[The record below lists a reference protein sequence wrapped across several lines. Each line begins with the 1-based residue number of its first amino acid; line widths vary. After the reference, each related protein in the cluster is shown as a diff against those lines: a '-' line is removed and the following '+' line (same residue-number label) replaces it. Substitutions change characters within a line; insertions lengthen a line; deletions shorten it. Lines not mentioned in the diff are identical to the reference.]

1 MKKCVFL
8 ILVIM
13 AAIQTVGFSQTGKG
27 RESLKNDTTSVDSV
41 EYSLIII
48 DPGFDTWLATKP
60 SKNLYSNNYYV
71 QKNRFYVDEWNLRYT
86 TENNNGLFDNYIDYN
101 PDDDYGIDI
110 NYKLYYYFKYFEETN
125 HVKLLPF
132 SR

>member
-1 MKKCVFL
+1 MKKYAFL

-13 AAIQTVGFSQTGKG
+13 AAIQAVGFSQTKDR
-27 RESLKNDTTSVDSV
+27 RESLKNDTISADSV

-48 DPGFDTWLATKP
+48 DPGFDTWLAAKP
-60 SKNLYSNNYYV
+60 SKNFYSNNYYV

-86 TENNNGLFDNYIDYN
+86 TENDNGLYDNYIDYN
-101 PDDDYGIDI
+101 PDADYGIDI
-110 NYKLYYYFKYFEETN
+110 NYRLYYYFKYFEETN